1 MRPSSIPDELDA
13 FDVLA
18 DPEVPE
24 EGPLSPEQGVAA
36 FREAILAGE
45 PWYEALLGV
54 IARWVAPEEIVDGS
68 YLRYL
73 IAGEAFDWL
82 LLAQRLVTAAEDLL
96 PREEV
101 ERLIVHG
108 IPPRPQDEEQFEAAI
123 GPAKYRAHLNFQYG
137 VVVEELLLLSVE
149 MEISKTGP
157 LSRHGL
163 PTPDIEAFERVY
175 GKPLDELRIIYNS
188 EHGYLGEEMSQSELR
203 EFIYWLSKYRIR
215 FAEPARIASDTRK
228 AMTMLARLESSRAR
242 AARMRQAEERR
253 ANPTIEARF

>member
-1 MRPSSIPDELDA
+1 MSTPRTDHDLDA
-13 FDVLA
+13 FDVLD
-18 DPEVPE
+18 DPDLPGD
-24 EGPLSPEQGVAA
+24 GPLSPEQGIEA
-36 FREAILAGE
+36 FRAAIESGLD
-45 PWYEALLGV
+45 WYDALLHV
-54 IARWVAPEEIVDGS
+54 ISRWVAPEEVVDGTL
-68 YLRYL
+68 LRYL

-96 PREEV
+96 PRDDV

-108 IPPRPQDEEQFEAAI
+108 IPPHIQDEEQFEAAI

-137 VVVEELLLLSVE
+137 VVVEELLLLSAE

-163 PTPDIEAFERVY
+163 PTPDIEAYERVY
-175 GKPLDELRIIYNS
+175 GKPLDELRVIYNS
-188 EHGYLGEEMSQSELR
+188 EHGYIGDEMTQSELR

-215 FAEPARIASDTRK
+215 VAEPARIASDTRK

-242 AARMRQAEERR
+242 AARMRAAEERR
-253 ANPTIEARF
+253 ADPTIDVR